1 MTPGDLAA
9 GVGGS
14 LLLSIGSAARAD
26 PAEPALDFVVNVAR
40 RMDGLIEVLHDPPA
54 DARRRLDSG
63 SYLRTKSATS
73 KMWVNSGGCQGN
85 PECARM
91 GS

>member
-26 PAEPALDFVVNVAR
+26 PAAEPALDFIVNVAR

-54 DARRRLDSG
+54 DAKRGSSG
-63 SYLRTKSATS
+63 LTEE
-73 KMWVNSGGCQGN
+73 Q
-85 PECARM
+85 
-91 GS
+91 